1 MTQRRAP
8 FSLGNLLKLPV
19 GLSMKQA
26 LLMVLL
32 QLYAARM
39 LCENMLP
46 CVYPTLCCALTE
58 AFK

>member
-1 MTQRRAP
+1 M
-8 FSLGNLLKLPV
+8 GNLLKLPV
-19 GLSMKQA
+19 GLSMKKA

-39 LCENMLP
+39 LGENMLP
-46 CVYPTLCCALTE
+46 CVYPTLYCALTE